1 MNYRLLAVFA
11 LIVGGIA
18 FSAPS
23 RVFSENGSEDPT
35 LVQAAI
41 CENIQDLTP
50 QNRGIAFSVAIGKVL
65 CFTSFDPVPKEAI
78 VYNNWFHRDKPSTK
92 IRLTLKPP
100 RWSTF
105 SSIKLRQADKGPWR
119 VEITDQDGN
128 ILRILR
134 FSITD

>member
-1 MNYRLLAVFA
+1 MNYRLFAVFA
-11 LIVGGIA
+11 LVVGSIA

-23 RVFSENGSEDPT
+23 RVFSENGPEDPT

-41 CENIQDLTP
+41 CETIQELTP
-50 QNRGIAFSVAIGKVL
+50 QNRGIAFSVAIGKVI
-65 CFTSFDPVPKEAI
+65 CFTSFDPVPKEAVI
-78 VYNNWFHRDKPSTK
+78 YNNWFHRDRPSTK

-100 RWSTF
+100 RWATF

-119 VEITDQDGN
+119 VEITDQDGKV
-128 ILRILR
+128 LQILR